1 MSFNPYV
8 KFSQLAIVLLLILG
22 GCILTLWF
30 QPRCL
35 LSLAES
41 IIPGVVYFAKTDQS
55 VIALTIDD
63 TPNAKTTP
71 LILDVLEQNG
81 VKATFFVISNQ
92 MLGNEKIIENIVNNG
107 HELGNHMTEDQP
119 SIRLSPEEFEKDLLQ
134 AHAII
139 SRFSQISWLR
149 PASGWYN
156 SAMIKIAQ
164 KHNYRVALGSI
175 FPYDTHIKSS
185 WFAANF
191 ILFNIH
197 PGSIIVLHD
206 GESRG
211 EITASTLAKILPKLK
226 EKGYKFVTLSQLFSW

>member
-1 MSFNPYV
+1 
-8 KFSQLAIVLLLILG
+8 
-22 GCILTLWF
+22 
-30 QPRCL
+30 
-35 LSLAES
+35 
-41 IIPGVVYFAKTDQS
+41 
-55 VIALTIDD
+55 
-63 TPNAKTTP
+63 
-71 LILDVLEQNG
+71 
-81 VKATFFVISNQ
+81 
-92 MLGNEKIIENIVNNG
+92 
-107 HELGNHMTEDQP
+107 MTEDQP
-119 SIRLSPEEFEKDLLQ
+119 SIRLSPEEFEQDLLQ

-139 SRFSQISWLR
+139 SKFSQISWLR

-191 ILFNIH
+191 IQFNIR

-226 EKGYKFVTLSQLFSW
+226 KKGYKFVTLSQLFS